1 MELCVADFGLVLGC
15 RFFIQDVIPGSLA
28 TQDGG
33 LKIGDT
39 ILKVCSHRGQRAKCR
54 GHHSQGLQSQG
65 TPFSRFV
72 VKGVKGQMQGIPFSG
87 FVVTGDIIL
96 KVCSHRGQRAKC
108 RGHHSQGL

>member
-39 ILKVCSHRGQRAKCR
+39 ILKVCSHGGQRTNAGDTVLKVCSHR
-54 GHHSQGLQSQG
+54 GHHSQGL
-65 TPFSRFV
+65 
-72 VKGVKGQMQGIPFSG
+72 
-87 FVVTGDIIL
+87 
-96 KVCSHRGQRAKC
+96 
-108 RGHHSQGL
+108 